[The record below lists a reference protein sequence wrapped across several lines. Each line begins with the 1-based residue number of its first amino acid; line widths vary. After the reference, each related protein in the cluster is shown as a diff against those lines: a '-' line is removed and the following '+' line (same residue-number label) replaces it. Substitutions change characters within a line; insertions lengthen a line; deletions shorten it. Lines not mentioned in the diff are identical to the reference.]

1 MLQKTSSL
9 SHETKAMILESRFI
23 RTNIAQFNG
32 NFNPKKTGA
41 AIVNWE
47 KKNHDLN
54 YKMRKMYVVKKDI
67 KVDGVSYKR
76 GQKLMEKPKG
86 IETREIN
93 FYEKNTR
100 TAMKELLVCFD
111 WSHPNQI
118 GFTKEKGICDLA
130 QFNRLD
136 YVKIVKLDLSNA
148 FDSITDKQIEYLLR
162 YTFKVNEKTAK
173 TLAKKWTVKGRMAQ
187 GHPLAPAI
195 FNLLTRCAT
204 QYVAEHI
211 KDMDII
217 QYADDILLLE
227 KKHKYVSWKF
237 LKHVFKKYENR
248 GFSINAEKE
257 GFFYKNQYIQHLGL
271 FFNIER
277 KKWVSAYRKRTRR
290 RIRQAKRERNAEVE
304 RGNLAWLNL
313 DTEKVHERNLRMMRI
328 IINAKGEP
336 EEMDIKE
343 KAKLVAKFFEENE
356 KNDFRTKLL
365 KILKQNLT
373 HKDFVNFYNYIKRKH
388 SCFRDLS
395 FS

>member
-23 RTNIAQFNG
+23 RTNIAQFNES
-32 NFNPKKTGA
+32 FNPKKTGA

-47 KKNHDLN
+47 KKNHDLS

-67 KVDGVSYKR
+67 KVNEVSYKR
-76 GQKLMEKPKG
+76 GQKLMEKPNG
-86 IETREIN
+86 VETREIN
-93 FYEKNTR
+93 FYEKKTR

-118 GFTKEKGICDLA
+118 GFTKGKGICNLA

-148 FDSITDKQIEYLLR
+148 FDSISDKQIEYLLR
-162 YTFKVNEKTAK
+162 YTFKVNEETAK
-173 TLAKKWTVKGRMAQ
+173 TLARKWTVKGRMAQ

-204 QYVAEHI
+204 HYVAEHI

-257 GFFYKNQYIQHLGL
+257 GFFYKNQHIQHLGL

-313 DTEKVHERNLRMMRI
+313 DTEKVHERNLKMMRT

-343 KAKLVAKFFEENE
+343 KAKIVAKFFEENE

-373 HKDFVNFYNYIKRKH
+373 HRDFVNFYSYIKRKH
-388 SCFRDLS
+388 SCFKDLS